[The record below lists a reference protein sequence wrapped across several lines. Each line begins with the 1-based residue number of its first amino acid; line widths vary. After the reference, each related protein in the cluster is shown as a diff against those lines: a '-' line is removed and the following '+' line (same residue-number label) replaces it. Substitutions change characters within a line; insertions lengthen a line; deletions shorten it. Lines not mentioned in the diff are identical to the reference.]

1 MQALHAFWQLDFH
14 TFNLVNQAYMVL
26 LKKKPDAD
34 QVHDSPNQS
43 GSQSEQV
50 DFQDP
55 VAAADSAYV
64 LIGKHSDPP
73 QRHTGRSHL
82 SCSGFRMVAHSSTAR
97 NHEIYGVLIRRRYG
111 HLPCV
116 GAAGCQGGSHGV
128 GTLRVIVGPTHQYLQ
143 VHADTDPLR

>member
-55 VAAADSAYV
+55 VAAADSA
-64 LIGKHSDPP
+64 L
-73 QRHTGRSHL
+73 
-82 SCSGFRMVAHSSTAR
+82 
-97 NHEIYGVLIRRRYG
+97 
-111 HLPCV
+111 
-116 GAAGCQGGSHGV
+116 
-128 GTLRVIVGPTHQYLQ
+128 
-143 VHADTDPLR
+143 